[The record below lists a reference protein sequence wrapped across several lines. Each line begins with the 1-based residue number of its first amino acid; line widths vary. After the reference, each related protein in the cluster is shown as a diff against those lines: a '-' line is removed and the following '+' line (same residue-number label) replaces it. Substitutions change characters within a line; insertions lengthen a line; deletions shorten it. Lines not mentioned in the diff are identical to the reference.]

1 MQINKKT
8 DMKNLLIILITAFIF
23 SACATTNEAGKSR
36 ADIRHEKDLVN
47 QALVKHAIESR
58 RFIVKLDRMYLTGG
72 MVHLKP
78 RANYIIVDGQKA
90 IINAAY
96 MGRQWD
102 IRPIA
107 GINMKGVASEYEL
120 TNQVSKGVY
129 KINMTVG
136 NNYSTFDVYL
146 TIGRDG
152 SVNAS
157 LNNVRIQNIRY
168 TGYVVP
174 ISDKNIPLRNYESI

>member
-1 MQINKKT
+1 MKK
-8 DMKNLLIILITAFIF
+8 LLFILMTAFIF

-47 QALVKHAIESR
+47 QAIVKQAIESR

-72 MVHLKP
+72 MVQLKP
-78 RANYIIVDGQKA
+78 RANYIIVDGRKA

-107 GINMKGVASEYEL
+107 GINMKGVASDFEL

-129 KINMTVG
+129 KISMKVD
-136 NNYSTFDVYL
+136 NNSGTFDVYM
-146 TIGRDG
+146 TVGKDG
-152 SVNAS
+152 SVNAT
-157 LNNVRIQNIRY
+157 LNNVRIQNVRY

-174 ISDKNIPLRNYESI
+174 ISDRNIPLQNYESI

>member
-1 MQINKKT
+1 MKK
-8 DMKNLLIILITAFIF
+8 LLFILMTAFIF

-47 QALVKHAIESR
+47 QAIVKQAIESR

-72 MVHLKP
+72 MVQLKP
-78 RANYIIVDGQKA
+78 RANYIIVDGRKA

-107 GINMKGVASEYEL
+107 GINMKGVASDFEL
-120 TNQVSKGVY
+120 TNQVSKGAY
-129 KINMTVG
+129 KISMKVD
-136 NNYSTFDVYL
+136 NNSGTFDVYM
-146 TIGRDG
+146 TVGKDG
-152 SVNAS
+152 SVNAT
-157 LNNVRIQNIRY
+157 LNNVRIQNVRY

-174 ISDKNIPLRNYESI
+174 ISDRNIPLQNYESI

>member
-1 MQINKKT
+1 MKK
-8 DMKNLLIILITAFIF
+8 LLFILFTAFIF
-23 SACATTNEAGKSR
+23 TACATTNEAGKSR
-36 ADIRHEKDLVN
+36 AEIRHEKDLVN
-47 QALVKHAIESR
+47 QALVKQAVESR

-78 RANYIIVDGQKA
+78 RANYIIVDGSKA

-107 GINMKGVASEYEL
+107 GINMRGVSSDFEL
-120 TNQVSKGVY
+120 TNQVSKGIY
-129 KINMTVG
+129 KISMKVG
-136 NNYSTFDVYL
+136 NNSSTFDVYM
-146 TIGRDG
+146 TIGKDG

-168 TGYVVP
+168 TGYIVP
-174 ISDKNIPLRNYESI
+174 ISDRNIPLQNYESI